1 MKISNVYVGG
11 WFQRTMLQLSEIYD
25 FLRDCKTQLNLDTNK
40 LNEFRKG
47 LEIGRIDYGVAG
59 EEYVEFTTALNIR
72 VKIFED
78 GLIILNNQLV
88 SEDTLFADID
98 HATDY
103 YEKRLSPAI
112 NYLFSLGA
120 PVPKELANIET
131 IYPYFI
137 VCENATKEEMESLIS
152 RTEKQKYFEFNNEK
166 YDVTRGDKYYFIN
179 NKSQTIGNIE
189 RYIEEQIFIREYK
202 GQLHSYLNLHRI
214 IWEKIDKVK
223 ENARVKGSDIVK
235 FNSKLEGYAKTINLI
250 DGRINQM
257 STYLPTREKIA
268 KGDKELAEFLAISG
282 YRYETLKD
290 TLDYIKS
297 LWTMTKNYVVS
308 AQKLFNDL
316 QSDITNKSISNLT
329 IVTSMGV
336 GASLIDLFT
345 SSRPSLSLFGII
357 YFFALAIIG
366 WCVNKIMSVIAK
378 NRIYEVN
385 DIEYDKD
392 IKWNDTLIQ
401 LKHF

>member
-1 MKISNVYVGG
+1 MNISNVYIGG

-25 FLRDCKTQLNLDTNK
+25 FLRDCKTQLDLDPEK
-40 LNEFRKG
+40 LNEFRKK
-47 LEIGRIDYGVAG
+47 LEIGKIDYGVAG
-59 EEYVEFTTALNIR
+59 EEYIEFTTALNIKI
-72 VKIFED
+72 KIFED
-78 GLIILNNQLV
+78 GLIILNNQVV

-103 YEKRLSPAI
+103 YENRLSPAI

-120 PVPKELANIET
+120 PVPKELAGIET

-137 VCENATKEEMESLIS
+137 VCNNATKEEMDELLA
-152 RTEKQKYFEFNNEK
+152 RTEKQKYFEFKNTK

-179 NKSQTIGNIE
+179 NKGQTLNNIE

-202 GQLHSYLNLHRI
+202 GQLHRYLNLHRI
-214 IWEKIDKVK
+214 IWEKIDAVK
-223 ENARVKGSDIVK
+223 EQARVKGSDIVK
-235 FNSKLEGYAKTINLI
+235 FNSKLDGYAKTINLI

-257 STYLPTREKIA
+257 STYIPTREKIA
-268 KGDKELAEFLAISG
+268 KGDKELSEFLAISG

-297 LWTMTKNYVVS
+297 LWTMTKNYVTS

-345 SSRPSLSLFGII
+345 SSKPSLSLFGFI
-357 YFFALAIIG
+357 YFFALAVIG
-366 WCVNKIMSVIAK
+366 WLVNKAMTSIAK
-378 NRIYEVN
+378 NRIYEIN
-385 DIEYDKD
+385 DIDYDKD
-392 IKWNDTLIQ
+392 IK
-401 LKHF
+401 